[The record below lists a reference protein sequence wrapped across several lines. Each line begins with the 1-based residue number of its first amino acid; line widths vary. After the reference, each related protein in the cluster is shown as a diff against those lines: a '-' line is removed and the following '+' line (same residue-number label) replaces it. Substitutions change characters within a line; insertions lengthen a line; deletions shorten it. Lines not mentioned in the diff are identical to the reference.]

1 MPDRCEIV
9 SGPGLV
15 VRSRGVAWIGSDC
28 EPELTEI
35 LLSAAGLSGPG
46 ATGVLDALVGYLVPS
61 TGSFALAVPTDGGW
75 SGLRRGTGTL
85 DAGTP
90 GAGTDSGADG
100 SGTSP
105 TGAPERVT
113 MLPTDGSLR
122 IGTAAGGDSSGGT
135 ARSDLT
141 EGVVPGSAA
150 VLTLAGSAAPA
161 SAAAVAPPLD
171 IQPDPKPDPQP
182 EPEPVSGAFVAPA
195 PVIAAPVP
203 EPDAEPEPA
212 PGPEPIPEP
221 EPTQTWSPAGPAPK
235 LLFDDGNVLTV
246 DGDLVLGR
254 RPDNHELV
262 VNGSAKPIPIAD
274 NQNVLSSAH
283 AAIRVRG
290 EEYYLL
296 DLGSLNGTHIA
307 AASATEWTRLDPGVA
322 RRLEEGDRLLLGWTI
337 ITYTADPEA

>member
-1 MPDRCEIV
+1 MPDRCEIA

-15 VRSRGVAWIGSDC
+15 VRSRGVAWIGADC
-28 EPELTEI
+28 EAELTEI

-46 ATGVLDALVGYLVPS
+46 ATGVLDALAGYLVPS

-85 DAGTP
+85 GGGSP
-90 GAGTDSGADG
+90 GGGSDSGADG
-100 SGTSP
+100 AGSSP
-105 TGAPERVT
+105 TGAPERVST
-113 MLPTDGSLR
+113 LPADGSLR
-122 IGTAAGGDSSGGT
+122 IGAAAGGDTSGGT

-161 SAAAVAPPLD
+161 PAAAPHLD
-171 IQPDPKPDPQP
+171 IQPDPEPEPQP

-195 PVIAAPVP
+195 PVVATPTP
-203 EPDAEPEPA
+203 EPEAE
-212 PGPEPIPEP
+212 PGPEPPPEP

-337 ITYTADPEA
+337 ITYTANPEA